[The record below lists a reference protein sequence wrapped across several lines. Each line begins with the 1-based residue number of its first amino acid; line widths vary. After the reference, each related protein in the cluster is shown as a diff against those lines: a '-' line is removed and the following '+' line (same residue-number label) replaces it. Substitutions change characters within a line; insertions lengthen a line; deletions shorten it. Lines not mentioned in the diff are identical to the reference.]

1 MSSSNQTILETTRLE
16 TVNLGGPTTPPEESF
31 RLHTL
36 ILPPRSRFRLDWS
49 ELWAYRELLYFF
61 VWRDLKVRYKQTAI
75 GVGWAVI
82 QPLFTMAIFALV
94 FGRLAKM
101 PSDGLPYPVFYY
113 TALLPWTYFAGAL
126 THATNSV
133 VEHQSMVTKVYFPRV
148 LLPVSAVL
156 SGLADFALAFSVL
169 IGLVLVYGIV
179 PTAAILLWPLF
190 LLLAVATALAVSL
203 WLSALNALY
212 RDVRYAVPF
221 LVQLW
226 LFASPVA
233 YPAALVP
240 PDWRWLYG
248 LNPMAGVI
256 DGFRWSL
263 TGHGQSPGLLV
274 LASTVAVICLL
285 VGGLMYF
292 QRVEGTMADRV

>member
-1 MSSSNQTILETTRLE
+1 MTSLNRTIPETSRVE
-16 TVNLGGPTTPPEESF
+16 AVKAGEHTTPPEESLH
-31 RLHTL
+31 LHTL
-36 ILPPRSRFRLDWS
+36 ILPPRSGFRLNWS

-75 GVGWAVI
+75 GVGWAII
-82 QPLFTMAIFALV
+82 QPLFTMAIFAVV
-94 FGRLAKM
+94 FGHLAKM
-101 PSDGLPYPVFYY
+101 PSEGLPHPVFYY

-126 THATNSV
+126 TYATNSV
-133 VEHQSMVTKVYFPRV
+133 VEHQSMITKVYFPRV
-148 LLPVSAVL
+148 LLPLSAVL
-156 SGLADFALAFSVL
+156 SGLADFVLAFGVL
-169 IGLVLVYGIV
+169 VGLVLFYGIV
-179 PTAAILLWPLF
+179 PTPAVLLWPLF

-233 YPAALVP
+233 YPAGLVP
-240 PDWRWLYG
+240 PNWRWLYG

-256 DGFRWSL
+256 EGFRWSL
-263 TGHGQSPGLLV
+263 TGQGQPPGLLV
-274 LASTVAVICLL
+274 LASTIAVICLL

-292 QRVEGTMADRV
+292 QRVEGTMADTV

>member
-1 MSSSNQTILETTRLE
+1 MSSSNQTILETTSLE
-16 TVNLGGPTTPPEESF
+16 TVNLGKRTTPPDESLL
-31 RLHTL
+31 LHML

-156 SGLADFALAFSVL
+156 SGLADFALAFSLL